1 MSTLPEPKVINAT
14 DLRNNMRDIIEQ
26 AKFRGSHYIVQTH
39 GKPMVAIVGIEEYEQ
54 LIGGRISGVED

>member
-39 GKPMVAIVGIEEYEQ
+39 SKQ
-54 LIGGRISGVED
+54 W